1 MIMNKKDLQ
10 SSSFN
15 LEDFLEEVSKNDNF
29 LKVISSVS
37 QNETNYKETD
47 FYKENRIKLI
57 DLVLGYKKWKTM
69 SFFSTKGIQDLL
81 NSLDMSTFASLIDEF
96 SDIMYNESKKLFEG
110 IEDIEE
116 IAKTIKDPNII

>member
-10 SSSFN
+10 NSSFN

-69 SFFSTKGIQDLL
+69 SFFSIKGIQDLL

-116 IAKTIKDPNII
+116 IAKTIKDPNIA

>member
-1 MIMNKKDLQ
+1 MMMNKKDLQ
-10 SSSFN
+10 NSSFN

-29 LKVISSVS
+29 LKVISLIS

-47 FYKENRIKLI
+47 FYKENRIKLM
-57 DLVLGYKKWKTM
+57 DLVLGYKKWKTI
-69 SFFSTKGIQDLL
+69 SFFSIKGIQDLL

-96 SDIMYNESKKLFEG
+96 SDIMYSESKKLFEG

-116 IAKTIKDPNII
+116 IAKTIKDPNVI

>member
-10 SSSFN
+10 NSSFN
-15 LEDFLEEVSKNDNF
+15 LADFLEEVSKNDNF

-116 IAKTIKDPNII
+116 IAKTIKDPNIV

>member
-10 SSSFN
+10 NSSFN
-15 LEDFLEEVSKNDNF
+15 LADFLEEVSKNDNF

-110 IEDIEE
+110 IEDIEK
-116 IAKTIKDPNII
+116 IAKTIKDPNIV

>member
-1 MIMNKKDLQ
+1 MMMNKKDLQ
-10 SSSFN
+10 NSSFN

-29 LKVISSVS
+29 LKVISLIS

-47 FYKENRIKLI
+47 FYKANRIKLM
-57 DLVLGYKKWKTM
+57 DLVLGYKKWKTI

-116 IAKTIKDPNII
+116 IAKTIKDPNIV

>member
-10 SSSFN
+10 NSSFN

-57 DLVLGYKKWKTM
+57 DLVLGYKKWKTI
-69 SFFSTKGIQDLL
+69 SFFSVKGIQDLL

-116 IAKTIKDPNII
+116 IAKTIKDPNIV

>member
-116 IAKTIKDPNII
+116 IAKTIKDPNVI